1 MSPETIHIESETA
14 LHQLAARLAKD
25 LKAGDV
31 VVLEGDLG
39 AGKTS
44 FARGLINA
52 LAPVE
57 EEVPSPTFTL
67 VQVYD
72 AQEPAIWHFDLY
84 RIEKPEDIPELGWDE
99 ARRAGVALV
108 EWPERLGTLL
118 PKDRLEISIEFGR
131 DSENSRDVTLTPHGN
146 WRARHEE
153 VAHG

>member
-1 MSPETIHIESETA
+1 MSPETIHIESEAA
-14 LHQLAARLAKD
+14 LHQLAARLAKE
-25 LKAGDV
+25 LKPGDV
-31 VVLEGDLG
+31 VALQGDLG

-72 AQEPAIWHFDLY
+72 SQEPAIWHFDLY
-84 RIEKPEDIPELGWDE
+84 RIEKQEDILELGWDE
-99 ARRAGVALV
+99 ARRGGVALV

-118 PKDRLEISIEFGR
+118 PKDRLEISIEFSQ
-131 DSENSRDVTLTPHGN
+131 DSENSRDVTLTPHGK
-146 WRARHEE
+146 WQARHKE